1 MNVLP
6 QLAHRR
12 RLHVAMLTLT
22 LLAVAGA
29 AAGAAKRSSQGPRL
43 QPLMGAPRSVLVE
56 SEDTLLD
63 VAFRERLGFE
73 SVVRMNPGVDEW
85 IPDPGTIVRLPTRFV
100 LPDVTHEGLV
110 LNVPE
115 MRLYD
120 FRSAPLPD
128 VYAVAVGDAADP
140 TPVGEYR
147 VGNKRTDP
155 VWTVPASIRAEKP
168 ELPARVPPGPDNP
181 LGKYWMTI
189 GATSDGLHGTNVRWS
204 IGRMATHGCVR
215 FYEDDIHRL
224 YERTP
229 PGTRLR
235 ILYQPFK
242 WGQDGDAILLE
253 AHPDLYGQLPDPL
266 ASALAVPS
274 ALGLLSAVDFDRVAE
289 AVAAARGEPVRVG
302 TLPPPEPTSPPPS

>member
-1 MNVLP
+1 
-6 QLAHRR
+6 
-12 RLHVAMLTLT
+12 MLTLA
-22 LLAVAGA
+22 LLAVARP
-29 AAGAAKRSSQGPRL
+29 AAGAAERSGAPRL
-43 QPLMGAPRSVLVE
+43 QPLLGSPRSVLVE
-56 SEDTLLD
+56 PEDTLLD

-85 IPDPGTIVRLPTRFV
+85 IPEPGTIVQLPTRFV
-100 LPDVTHEGLV
+100 LPDVEPDGLV

-120 FRSAPLPD
+120 FRSTPPD

-189 GATSDGLHGTNVRWS
+189 GTSSYGLHGTNVRWS

-215 FYEDDIHRL
+215 FYEDDIQRL
-224 YERTP
+224 YARTKS
-229 PGTRLR
+229 GTRLR

-242 WGQDGDAILLE
+242 WGRDGDAILLE

-266 ASALAVPS
+266 TAALAVPS
-274 ALGLLSAVDFDRVAE
+274 SLGLLATLDFQRVAE
-289 AVAAARGEPVRVG
+289 TVAKARGEPVRVG
-302 TLPPPEPTSPPPS
+302 TLPPPGPTSPPPS

>member
-1 MNVLP
+1 MNALS

-12 RLHVAMLTLT
+12 RLHVAMLTLA
-22 LLAVAGA
+22 LLAVAGG
-29 AAGAAKRSSQGPRL
+29 AAGAAKRSREPRL
-43 QPLMGAPRSVLVE
+43 QPLLGAPRSVLVE
-56 SEDTLLD
+56 PEDTLLD

-100 LPDVTHEGLV
+100 LPDVEPDGLV

-120 FRSAPLPD
+120 FRSTPLPD

-181 LGKYWMTI
+181 LGKFWMTI
-189 GATSDGLHGTNVRWS
+189 GNTSYGLHGTNVRWS

-215 FYEDDIHRL
+215 FYEDDIRRL

-235 ILYQPFK
+235 IVYQPFK
-242 WGQDGDAILLE
+242 WGQDGDALFLE
-253 AHPDLYGQLPDPL
+253 AHPDLYGKLPDPL
-266 ASALAVPS
+266 AAALAVPS
-274 ALGLLSAVDFDRVAE
+274 ALGLLEALDFERVAE
-289 AVAAARGEPVRVG
+289 TVAAARGEPVRVG
-302 TLPPPEPTSPPPS
+302 TVPAPEPTSPPPS

>member
-1 MNVLP
+1 MNALFP
-6 QLAHRR
+6 LARR
-12 RLHVAMLTLT
+12 RPIHAAMLTLT
-22 LLAVAGA
+22 LLSAAGA
-29 AAGAAKRSSQGPRL
+29 AAGAAQREPTPRL
-43 QPLMGAPRSVLVE
+43 QPVLGAPRSVLVE
-56 SEDTLLD
+56 PGDTLLD

-73 SVVRMNPGVDEW
+73 AVVRMNPGVDEW
-85 IPDPGTIVRLPTRFV
+85 IPDPGTVVRLPTRFI
-100 LPDVTHEGLV
+100 LPDVPPDGLV

-120 FRSAPLPD
+120 FRAEPVPE

-140 TPVGEYR
+140 TPVGDFR
-147 VGNKRTDP
+147 IGNKRTDP

-181 LGKYWMTI
+181 LGRFWMTI
-189 GATSDGLHGTNVRWS
+189 GNTSYGLHGTNVRWS

-215 FYEDDIHRL
+215 FYEDDIRRL

-235 ILYQPFK
+235 IVYQPFK
-242 WGQDGDAILLE
+242 WGRDGDAVFLE
-253 AHPDLYGQLPDPL
+253 AHPDLYGKLPDPL
-266 ASALAVPS
+266 GAALAVPS
-274 ALGLLSAVDFDRVAE
+274 ALGLLGALDFERVAD

-302 TLPPPEPTSPPPS
+302 TVPAPEPTSPPPS

>member
-1 MNVLP
+1 MNADLP
-6 QLAHRR
+6 IARRR
-12 RLHVAMLTLT
+12 RLHVAMLTLA
-22 LLAVAGA
+22 LVAVAGA
-29 AAGAAKRSSQGPRL
+29 LAGASGRNGTPRL
-43 QPLMGAPRSVLVE
+43 QPLMGFERRVVVE
-56 SEDTLLD
+56 PEDTLLD
-63 VAFRERLGFE
+63 VAYRERLGFE
-73 SVVRMNPGVDEW
+73 AVVRLNPGVDEW
-85 IPDPGTIVRLPTRFV
+85 IPDPGTIVRLPTRFL
-100 LPDVTHEGLV
+100 LPDVPPEGLV

-120 FRSAPLPD
+120 FRSGPLPE

-140 TPVGEYR
+140 TPLGEFR

-181 LGKYWMTI
+181 LGKFWMTI
-189 GATSDGLHGTNVRWS
+189 GTTSYGLHGTNVRWS

-215 FYEDDIHRL
+215 FYEDDIRRL

-235 ILYQPFK
+235 IVYQPFK
-242 WGQDGDAILLE
+242 WGRDGDAILLE

-266 ASALAVPS
+266 AAALAVPS
-274 ALGLLSAVDFDRVAE
+274 ALNLLSALDFERVAST
-289 AVAAARGEPVRVG
+289 VATARGEPVRVG
-302 TLPPPEPTSPPPS
+302 KLATPQATSTPPS

>member
-1 MNVLP
+1 MNADLP
-6 QLAHRR
+6 IARRR
-12 RLHVAMLTLT
+12 RLHVAMLTLA
-22 LLAVAGA
+22 LVAVAGA
-29 AAGAAKRSSQGPRL
+29 LAGASGRNGTPRL
-43 QPLMGAPRSVLVE
+43 QPLLGFERRVVVE
-56 SEDTLLD
+56 PEDTLLD
-63 VAFRERLGFE
+63 VAYRERLGFE
-73 SVVRMNPGVDEW
+73 AVVRLNPGVDEW
-85 IPDPGTIVRLPTRFV
+85 IPDPGTIVRLPTRFL
-100 LPDVTHEGLV
+100 LPDVPPEGLV

-120 FRSAPLPD
+120 FRSGPLPE

-140 TPVGEYR
+140 TPLGEFR

-181 LGKYWMTI
+181 LGKFWMTI
-189 GATSDGLHGTNVRWS
+189 GTTSYGLHGTNVRWS

-215 FYEDDIHRL
+215 FYEDDIRRL

-235 ILYQPFK
+235 IVYQPFK
-242 WGQDGDAILLE
+242 WGRDGDAILLE

-266 ASALAVPS
+266 AAALAVPS
-274 ALGLLSAVDFDRVAE
+274 ALNLLSALDFERVAST
-289 AVAAARGEPVRVG
+289 VATARGELATPQA
-302 TLPPPEPTSPPPS
+302 TSTPPS